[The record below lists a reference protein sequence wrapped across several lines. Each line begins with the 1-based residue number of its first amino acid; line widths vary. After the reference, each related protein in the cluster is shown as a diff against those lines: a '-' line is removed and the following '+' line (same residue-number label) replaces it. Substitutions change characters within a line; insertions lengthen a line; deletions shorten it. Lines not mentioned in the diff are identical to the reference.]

1 MNDTSPL
8 LRRRRGR
15 PAENTVAEV
24 VFAPAEPELTPAAV
38 RALLEL
44 LRRAEA
50 RAE

>member
-1 MNDTSPL
+1 MTDPSPPV
-8 LRRRRGR
+8 RRRRGR

-24 VFAPAEPELTPAAV
+24 VFAPAEPELTPAAA

-50 RAE
+50 RPE